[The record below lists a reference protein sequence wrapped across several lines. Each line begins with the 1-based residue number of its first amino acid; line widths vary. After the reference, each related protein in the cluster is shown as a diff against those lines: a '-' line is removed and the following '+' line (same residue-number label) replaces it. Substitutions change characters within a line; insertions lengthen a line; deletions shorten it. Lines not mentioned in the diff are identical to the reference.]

1 MNTFVKKFNHWL
13 LILGGSLVWLT
24 TMVKSG
30 WVYDYCMGFWGPNG
44 HDGIWHIALASSLAR
59 GSLEMPIFAGAQI
72 QNYHLGFDLLLAGLH
87 TVTRIPIVNLYF
99 QILPV
104 IFSVLIGWLTFKLTK
119 NLWSVF
125 FVYFGGS
132 LGWVFGGGE
141 SMFWSAQAI
150 STLLNPPFALSLIF
164 ILWGLLLIQQKKYW
178 WAGLVFAVLPHIKI
192 YAGILSFAGLLIAG
206 FKDRNLFKTLGLGL
220 LIYLPSNYQ
229 LLTTNSKV
237 LEWQPGWFLETLMA
251 LSDRFNWPKFYQ
263 AMINYRAA
271 GNWPKAIL
279 AYTVAFG
286 IFFIGNVG
294 TRIIGLFKN
303 KDWFYLTMVA
313 TGLVIPMFFVQKG
326 TAWNTIQFFY
336 YSLFAL
342 GILAGISVQKFPK
355 LLKLLIIILT
365 LPTTWQTMPHY
376 LPQRPPAAINKS
388 ELEALNFL
396 SRQEPGIVLSYPA
409 VVKRT
414 LEPRPLYE
422 YESTAYV
429 SALSNKPSFWE
440 DEVNLNITGY
450 DWPARKKDL
459 IDFWETRDDQRAWE
473 FIRKN
478 KIKYIYLPEV
488 ANNRPLVNLTK
499 LGMVNVFENSQV
511 AIWSV
516 K

>member
-1 MNTFVKKFNHWL
+1 
-13 LILGGSLVWLT
+13 
-24 TMVKSG
+24 MVKSG
-30 WVYDYCMGFWGPNG
+30 WIYDYGMGFWGPNG
-44 HDGIWHIALASSLAR
+44 HDGIWHVSLASSLAR
-59 GSLEMPIFAGAQI
+59 GGLEMPIYAGEQI
-72 QNYHLGFDLLLAGLH
+72 KNYHLGFDLLLAGLH
-87 TVTRIPIVNLYF
+87 VITRIPITTLYF

-104 IFSVLIGWLTFKLTK
+104 IFSVLIGWLVFKLTK

-132 LGWVFGGGE
+132 LGWMFGGGE

-164 ILWGLLLIQQKKYW
+164 ILFGLILIQKKKYW
-178 WAGLVFAVLPHIKI
+178 WAGVIFAILPHIKI
-192 YAGILSFAGLLIAG
+192 YAGILSFAGLLVAG
-206 FKDRNLFKTLGLGL
+206 FKDKNLFKTLGLGL
-220 LIYLPSNYQ
+220 LIYLISNFQ
-229 LLTTNSKV
+229 SLITGARI

-279 AYTVAFG
+279 AYFVAFV
-286 IFFIGNVG
+286 IFVIGNTG
-294 TRIIGLFKN
+294 TRIIGLWKS
-303 KDWFYLTMVA
+303 KDYFYLSMIAV
-313 TGLVIPMFFVQKG
+313 GLVIPMFFVQKG

-342 GILAGISVQKFPK
+342 GILAGISIQKAPK
-355 LLKLLIIILT
+355 LLKILIVVLT

-376 LPQRPPAAINKS
+376 LPSRPPAAINQS
-388 ELEALNFL
+388 ELEALKFL
-396 SRQEPGIVLSYPA
+396 NNQRLGTVLTYPA
-409 VVKRT
+409 IVKRT

-429 SALSNKPSFWE
+429 SAFSNKPSFLE

-450 DWPARKKDL
+450 NWPDRKKEVT
-459 IDFWETRDDQRAWE
+459 DFWTTKDEQQAQK
-473 FIRKN
+473 FILDN
-478 KIKYIYLPEV
+478 KITYLYLPDV
-488 ANNRPLVNLTK
+488 ANSRPTVNLTK
-499 LGMVNVFENSQV
+499 LGMINIFENSQV

-516 K
+516 KQ